1 MSVVK
6 EKYENEVVPALLK
19 RFGYKNP
26 MQVPKLEKVVINM
39 GVGDA
44 TQNSR
49 YLDLAVEELSLITG
63 QKPLITR
70 ARKSISNFKLRKG
83 MAIGCKVTLRG
94 DRMYE
99 FLDRFLNIA
108 IARIRDFRGFPDSC
122 FDGKGNCT
130 IGIEEQLIF
139 PEISYDKVER
149 VRGMNISFVTTA
161 KSDEE
166 ARALLELL
174 GLPFRKS

>member
-1 MSVVK
+1 VSITK
-6 EKYENEVVPALLK
+6 EKYVKESIPRLLK
-19 RFGYKNP
+19 SFGYRNV
-26 MQVPKLEKVVINM
+26 MQVPRLEKVVINL

-44 TQNSR
+44 TQNAH
-49 YLDLAVEELSLITG
+49 YLDLAVEELTAITG

-83 MAIGCKVTLRG
+83 VPIGCKVTLRG
-94 DRMYE
+94 QRMYE

-108 IARIRDFRGFPDSC
+108 IARIRDFKGFPSSS
-122 FDGKGNCT
+122 FDGRGNCT

-149 VRGMNISFVTTA
+149 VRGMNITFVTTA
-161 KSDEE
+161 KTDEE
-166 ARALLELL
+166 AKALLESL
-174 GLPFRKS
+174 GLPFRK